1 MREKYL
7 FKVVP
12 MLNPD
17 GVVKGNYRFSAY
29 GCDLNRKWKTC
40 RENAQPEICFMKD
53 LLKSLHKEKKVV
65 MYIDIHGHSRKKNV
79 FFYGCSDNSE
89 EHS

>member
-1 MREKYL
+1 
-7 FKVVP
+7 

>member
-1 MREKYL
+1 
-7 FKVVP
+7 

-40 RENAQPEICFMKD
+40 KENFQPEIFHMREFIRNIN
-53 LLKSLHKEKKVV
+53 KEKKVI
-65 MYIDIHGHSRKKNV
+65 MYIDMHGHSRKKNV
-79 FFYGCSDNSE
+79 FFYGCCEKGPVPNTKPK
-89 EHS
+89 

>member
-1 MREKYL
+1 
-7 FKVVP
+7 

-29 GCDLNRKWKTC
+29 GCDLNRKWKAC